1 MKKINKRDPPKV
13 FSDFVRTKRPTN
25 WKDCESDVKEEAKE
39 FMLLEEQDLLCGYTE
54 IYIDNEDCH
63 IDHYVKRSLDNRL
76 CYNWNNLIV
85 AVNDEDFGA
94 KHKDN
99 GENNIKSLAQ
109 YNDIL
114 NPVNDDGNDYFQYS
128 LNGEINPIETLNPK
142 DVDKSDNTIN
152 IFNLN
157 HNSLKTRRADL
168 GKIII
173 NLRNGGLK
181 DDEIL
186 GCLGKSG
193 FYSFTNYV
201 LQNY

>member
-1 MKKINKRDPPKV
+1 MKKINKKNPPKV

-25 WKDCESDVKEEAKE
+25 WKDCESDIKEEAKE

-99 GENNIKSLAQ
+99 GGNNIKSLAQ

-128 LNGEINPIETLNPK
+128 LNGEIDPIETLNPK
-142 DVDKSDNTIN
+142 DIDKSHNTIK
-152 IFNLN
+152 IFNLD

-173 NLRNGGLK
+173 DLRNGGLK